1 MNITHAIEENVSGDM
16 LEAIFR
22 RQNELMIKY
31 HDIELRSGL
40 MQTEDCPV
48 NLDDKRGQ
56 ARIKDYS
63 WRVTEELGEALDARM
78 QDDLPHFKEELIDG
92 LHFLTELS
100 ILSGIGVDNIL
111 KNGVDYWEE
120 VDYWDK
126 REENNR
132 TSGVLWNSIV
142 KKAYDLDSLKGL
154 IYLAGYLYDEFN
166 IEERISDFIMHI
178 GMTCNCLKNKPWK
191 QSNMITDKEAF
202 YKSLGAT
209 WISYTSI
216 LMVTMDAEEI
226 CDTYL
231 RKSQVN
237 KFRQRSNY

>member
-16 LEAIFR
+16 LEAIFW
-22 RQNELMIKY
+22 RQEELMTKY

-56 ARIKDYS
+56 ARIKDFS
-63 WRVTEELGEALDARM
+63 WRVTEELGEALDART

-100 ILSGIGVDNIL
+100 ILSGINNII

-120 VDYWDK
+120 
-126 REENNR
+126 REKE
-132 TSGVLWNSIV
+132 TWAHGVLWDSV
-142 KKAYDLDSLKGL
+142 VMEAYSLDKLKGL
-154 IYLAGYLYDEFN
+154 VHLAGYLYDDFN
-166 IEERISDFIMHI
+166 LEERISNFIMHI

-209 WISYTSI
+209 WISYISI
-216 LMVTMDAEEI
+216 LIVVMDAEEI

>member
-16 LEAIFR
+16 LEAIFG

-100 ILSGIGVDNIL
+100 ILSGIGVDNII
-111 KNGVDYWEE
+111 KNGIDYWEE
-120 VDYWDK
+120 KEGNSWAYGILWDSVVS
-126 REENNR
+126 E
-132 TSGVLWNSIV
+132 
-142 KKAYDLDSLKGL
+142 AYDLDKLRGL
-154 IYLAGYLYDEFN
+154 LHLAGYLYDDFDL
-166 IEERISDFIMHI
+166 EERISSFIMHI

-209 WISYTSI
+209 WISYISI
-216 LMVTMDAEEI
+216 LMITMDAEEI